1 MSTTTI
7 NLNVLESQDGIDVRG
22 YVRPGFEPIATAALA
37 NLTAGEDIGL
47 QVAAFHGGDLLFDLN
62 GGYLDATR
70 MQVYPSGALHLT
82 FSVSKAMLALCVALL
97 VEDSRLSLDATVAT
111 YWPEFA
117 QSGKSGI
124 TVRQLLNHQAGLTT
138 FARTMSVADLSDW
151 QLCVDALA
159 AQPSTW
165 EPGHAQGYHA
175 VTIGYL
181 VGELVNRVSGLRPR
195 ELFARE
201 IAGPLDADAW
211 FGVPE
216 DRLTDVLPYVPGSA
230 AEDIAR
236 WRQGRLDAA
245 PSFVAQTFSNPAVSL
260 ATMDVPAVWQAEI
273 PAVSLVADA
282 RSLALC
288 MSITLP
294 GPAQLISESTLTAL
308 TAASAQGPD
317 LVLIEQ
323 PSRYASLFM
332 LSSPREPM
340 LGPSS
345 FGHNGFSGS
354 LVFADRDSGIS
365 FAYLGNRAEPSPTP
379 HSRVSRLMA
388 ALREC
393 V

>member
-1 MSTTTI
+1 MMNANI
-7 NLNVLESQDGIDVRG
+7 LESPDGIGVRG
-22 YVRPGFEPIATAALA
+22 YVRPGFEPMATAALA
-37 NLTAGEDIGL
+37 NITAGEDLGL
-47 QVAAFHGGDLLFDLN
+47 QLAAFRGGDLLFNLN

-70 MQVYPSGALHLT
+70 KQAYPSGALHLT
-82 FSVSKAMLALCVALL
+82 FSVSKAMLALCAALL
-97 VEDSRLSLDATVAT
+97 IDDSQLSLDATVAS

-117 QSGKSGI
+117 QSGKGAI
-124 TVRQLLNHQAGLTT
+124 TVRQLLNHQAGLPT
-138 FARTMSVADLSDW
+138 FTRTMSIADLSDW
-151 QLCVDALA
+151 QLCVDTLA
-159 AQPSTW
+159 AQPPTW
-165 EPGHAQGYHA
+165 APGQALGYHA

-181 VGELVNRVSGLRPR
+181 VGELVSRVSGLRPR
-195 ELFARE
+195 EFFAQK
-201 IAGPLDADAW
+201 IAAPLGANAW

-216 DRLTDVLPYVPGSA
+216 NRLTDVLPHVPGDRA
-230 AEDIAR
+230 DDAAR
-236 WRQGRLDAA
+236 WRQARLDAA
-245 PSFVAQTFSNPAVSL
+245 PSFVAQSASNPPVSL
-260 ATMDVPAVWQAEI
+260 ATMDVPTVWQAEI

-288 MSITLP
+288 MSTALP
-294 GPAQLISESTLTAL
+294 GPTQLISESTLTAL

-323 PSRYASLFM
+323 PSRFASLFM
-332 LSSPREPM
+332 ASSPREPM

-354 LVFADRDSGIS
+354 LVFADRDSGVS

>member
-1 MSTTTI
+1 MI
-7 NLNVLESQDGIDVRG
+7 NENVLQSRDGIGVRG
-22 YVRPGFEPIATAALA
+22 FVRPGFEPVATAALA
-37 NLTAGEDIGL
+37 NITAGDDIGL
-47 QVAAFHGGDLLFDLN
+47 QVAAFRGGELLFNLN

-70 MQVYPSGALHLT
+70 SQAYPSGALHLT

-117 QSGKSGI
+117 QSGKGAI
-124 TVRQLLNHQAGLTT
+124 TVRQLLNHQAGLPAFT
-138 FARTMSVADLSDW
+138 RTMSVEDLSNW

-159 AQPSTW
+159 TQPPTW
-165 EPGHAQGYHA
+165 EPGQALGYHA

-181 VGELVNRVSGLRPR
+181 VGELVHRVSGLRPR

-211 FGVPE
+211 FGVPGQ
-216 DRLTDVLPYVPGSA
+216 RLPDVVPHILGDA
-230 AEDIAR
+230 AEDAAR
-236 WRQGRLDAA
+236 WRQERLDSA
-245 PSFVAQTFSNPAVSL
+245 PSFVAQTASNPPVSL
-260 ATMDVPAVWQAEI
+260 ATMDVPGVWQAEI
-273 PAVSLVADA
+273 PAVSLVANA
-282 RSLALC
+282 HALALC
-288 MSITLP
+288 MSVALP
-294 GPAQLISESTLTAL
+294 GPTQLISESTLVAL
-308 TAASAQGPD
+308 TSASAQGPD

-332 LSSPREPM
+332 VSSPREPM

-345 FGHNGFSGS
+345 IGHNGLSGS

>member
-7 NLNVLESQDGIDVRG
+7 NANVLESRDGIEVRG
-22 YVRPGFEPIATAALA
+22 YAHPGFEPMATAALA
-37 NLTAGEDIGL
+37 NLTAGEDIGM
-47 QVAAFHGGDLLFDLN
+47 QIAAFRGGDLLFNLD

-70 MQVYPSGALHLT
+70 KRLYPSGALQLT

-97 VEDSRLSLDATVAT
+97 VEDSRLSLDATVAS

-117 QSGKSGI
+117 QSGKSAI
-124 TVRQLLNHQAGLTT
+124 TVRELLNHQAGLPT
-138 FARTMSVADLSDW
+138 FTRVMSVADLSDW
-151 QLCVDALA
+151 QLCVTTLA
-159 AQPSTW
+159 AQPPTW
-165 EPGHAQGYHA
+165 APGQALGYHA

-181 VGELVNRVSGLRPR
+181 VGELVTRVTGLRPR
-195 ELFARE
+195 EFFAQE
-201 IAGPLDADAW
+201 IAGPLHADAW
-211 FGVPE
+211 FGVPR
-216 DRLTDVLPYVPGSA
+216 DRLADVVPHIPGSA

-236 WRQGRLDAA
+236 WRQERLASA
-245 PSFVAQTFSNPAVSL
+245 PSFVTQGASNPRVSL
-260 ATMDVPAVWQAEI
+260 ASLDVPAVWQAEI

-288 MSITLP
+288 MSVALP
-294 GPAQLISESTLTAL
+294 GPTQLISASTLTAL
-308 TAASAQGPD
+308 TAASAEGQD

-354 LVFADRDSGIS
+354 LVFADRDSNIT

>member
-1 MSTTTI
+1 MI
-7 NLNVLESQDGIDVRG
+7 NANVIESQDGIEVRG
-22 YVRPGFEPIATAALA
+22 FLRPGFEPMAAAALA
-37 NLTAGEDIGL
+37 NLTAGEDVGL
-47 QVAAFHGGDLLFDLN
+47 QIAAFRDGNLLFDLT
-62 GGYLDATR
+62 GGHVDATR
-70 MQVYPSGALHLT
+70 TLIYPSGALQLT
-82 FSVSKAMLALCVALL
+82 FSVSKGMLALCVALL

-117 QSGKSGI
+117 QSGKSAI
-124 TVRQLLNHQAGLTT
+124 TVRELLNHQAGLPT
-138 FARTMSVADLSDW
+138 FTRTMSVADLSDW
-151 QLCVDALA
+151 QLCVDTLATQPPTWAPGQAL
-159 AQPSTW
+159 
-165 EPGHAQGYHA
+165 GYHA

-181 VGELVNRVSGLRPR
+181 VGELVNRVAGSHPR
-195 ELFARE
+195 EFFARE
-201 IAGPLDADAW
+201 IAGPLNADAW
-211 FGVPE
+211 FGVPG
-216 DRLTDVLPYVPGSA
+216 DRLADVLRHIPGGA
-230 AEDIAR
+230 ADDVAR
-236 WRQGRLDAA
+236 WRQVRFDAA
-245 PSFVAQTFSNPAVSL
+245 PSFVGRSASNPPISL
-260 ATMDVPAVWQAEI
+260 ASMDVPAVWQAEI
-273 PAVSLVADA
+273 PAVSLVANA

-288 MSITLP
+288 MSVALP

-308 TAASAQGPD
+308 TSASAHGQD

-340 LGPSS
+340 LSPSS

-393 V
+393 A